1 MSYGL
6 GAVLTQRQADSCWR
20 LVAYASRAMTETE
33 HMYAQVE
40 KEALAV
46 TWACEKFAD
55 YIIGKKFK
63 LKTDHKPLI
72 PLLGSMSLASLPPR
86 IQRFR
91 MRLMRM
97 TYQIVH
103 VPGKDLTTADTLSRA
118 PLPNRLTEDET
129 KKEEEVKAYVASVI
143 QELPATADRHN
154 TLLRVH
160 QQQDE
165 VISTIVK
172 TCANGWPEKDRL
184 DSVLKLY
191 CTVRGE
197 LTVQS
202 GLLMKGNRL
211 VIPSSQYLDVLDRL
225 HEGHQGITRC
235 RERAKISVWWP
246 GLSKQLEEKVWRCS
260 ICARERQNPVEPA
273 IVSQLPDRPWQK
285 VAVDRFELKGH
296 LYLQVVDY
304 FSRFL

>member
-1 MSYGL
+1 
-6 GAVLTQRQADSCWR
+6 
-20 LVAYASRAMTETE
+20 MTETE

-97 TYQIVH
+97 TYQIIH

-191 CTVRGE
+191 CTR
-197 LTVQS
+197 
-202 GLLMKGNRL
+202 
-211 VIPSSQYLDVLDRL
+211 
-225 HEGHQGITRC
+225 
-235 RERAKISVWWP
+235 
-246 GLSKQLEEKVWRCS
+246 
-260 ICARERQNPVEPA
+260 
-273 IVSQLPDRPWQK
+273 
-285 VAVDRFELKGH
+285 
-296 LYLQVVDY
+296 
-304 FSRFL
+304 